1 VLSAEWGTFSE
12 EDIIRRLRHLPD
24 GDPPRLEGFRSA
36 AVLVPILRQEDGWRL
51 LFTRRTETVQS
62 HKGQVSFP
70 GGTAEPGDLSPE
82 DTALR
87 EAFEE
92 IGLLARDVT
101 ILGRLAHLATVSN
114 FLITPIL
121 ARIPWPYAFHLSV
134 EEVSHIFTI
143 PLTWLADPAHW
154 EERPR
159 ILPSGK
165 QENVVHYQPYDGEIL
180 WGISARITLELLYS
194 VDNRK

>member
-1 VLSAEWGTFSE
+1 MLSADWGTFSE
-12 EDIIRRLRHLPD
+12 EEIKHRLRRQP
-24 GDPPRLEGFRSA
+24 GENPPSLEGFRSA
-36 AVLVPILRQEDGWRL
+36 AVLVPLLWEEDGWHL

-70 GGTAEPGDLSPE
+70 GGTAEPGDITPE

-87 EAFEE
+87 EAYEE
-92 IGLLARDVT
+92 IGLLPRDAT
-101 ILGRLAHLATVSN
+101 IFGRLDHLATVSN

-121 ARIPWPYAFHLSV
+121 ARIPWPYPFHLSA

-143 PLTWLADPAHW
+143 PLTWLADSSHW

-159 ILPSGK
+159 HLPSGK
-165 QENVVHYQPYDGEIL
+165 LENVVHYQPYGGETL
-180 WGISARITLELLYS
+180 WGISARITLELLETLH
-194 VDNRK
+194 RPG